1 MSKIGCGL
9 QRHSRIDFQIRS
21 VRDISSDTPDENL
34 LLKIGL
40 DEDGG
45 FLKVCL
51 SLVLLDDSEQSSMK
65 RRRSLSESPCT
76 PFKDSGV
83 KRLLLLAV
91 VPSVQENYENL
102 LKLLINLGLH
112 TFEELYIASDLK
124 LTNFLLGIMAHGA
137 THPCAWCDSRK
148 GSLHLD
154 GNPRTFET
162 LKTSFW
168 EYMDDRRRKQKEK
181 TSAMWCILPL

>member
-1 MSKIGCGL
+1 MCKDIPGLISKI
-9 QRHSRIDFQIRS
+9 RTERN
-21 VRDISSDTPDENL
+21 ISSDTPDENL

-40 DEDGG
+40 DGSGG

-51 SLVLLDDSEQSSMK
+51 SLVLLDDNEQSSMK
-65 RRRSLSESPCT
+65 RRRSFCESPCT
-76 PFKDSGV
+76 YFKDSGV

-91 VPSVQENYENL
+91 APSVQENYENL
-102 LKLLINLGLH
+102 LKLWINLGLH
-112 TFEELYIASDLK
+112 TFEEELYIASDLK
-124 LTNFLLGIMAHGA
+124 LTNILLGLMAHGA

-168 EYMDDRRRKQKEK
+168 EYMDDGRKKESETILQCG
-181 TSAMWCILPL
+181 TSFDC